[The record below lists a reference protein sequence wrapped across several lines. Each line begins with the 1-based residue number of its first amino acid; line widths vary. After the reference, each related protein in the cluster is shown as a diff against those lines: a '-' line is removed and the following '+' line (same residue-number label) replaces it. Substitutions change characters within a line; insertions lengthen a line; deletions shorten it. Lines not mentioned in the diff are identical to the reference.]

1 MVPFNLRP
9 LDEPLPSTLGNEF
22 GLVYLPLPVGIRRTR
37 DRLAAVKRAMD
48 EIKDSP
54 EGAIAYGILGLVGLT
69 PVEIEKLVVDLFTSK
84 SSMVVTNVPGPK
96 QPIYLAGTR
105 VRGVLVWAPTS
116 GSVAMSVSI
125 LSYDG
130 RVTVGV
136 MADAHLVPDPGRI
149 ADGFERELGRLRRAY
164 LPAGARGTAEPPSR
178 GARASPSRERPA
190 VRARGSHRLDDGA
203 GRTRSPH
210 ARAAGPW
217 SSPRSRAAACL
228 PSTTC
233 SGAMSERLAALPALH
248 PAAVLATGGG
258 ARLADV
264 GAGRATS
271 TSPTTCARR
280 RSWPPRGRGGA
291 ARVARRLLVAPARPH
306 APAVGDGALGGVAGG
321 RWVLAHEGAPLPR
334 RRDQPRR
341 RHRRSCSTRRA
352 IAGAASDARGGRR
365 PGPPRAIPARLR
377 VPATAGLLARGARAR
392 RRRGGQPR
400 GRRHGRA
407 RAESSSVT
415 S

>member
-22 GLVYLPLPVGIRRTR
+22 GLVYLPLPVGLQRTR
-37 DRLAAVKRAMD
+37 DRLEAVKRAMD

-84 SSMVVTNVPGPK
+84 GSMVVTNVPGPK

-164 LPAGARGTAEPPSR
+164 LPA
-178 GARASPSRERPA
+178 
-190 VRARGSHRLDDGA
+190 A
-203 GRTRSPH
+203 GPR
-210 ARAAGPW
+210 ARAAK
-217 SSPRSRAAACL
+217 
-228 PSTTC
+228 
-233 SGAMSERLAALPALH
+233 
-248 PAAVLATGGG
+248 
-258 ARLADV
+258 
-264 GAGRATS
+264 
-271 TSPTTCARR
+271 
-280 RSWPPRGRGGA
+280 
-291 ARVARRLLVAPARPH
+291 
-306 APAVGDGALGGVAGG
+306 
-321 RWVLAHEGAPLPR
+321 PR
-334 RRDQPRR
+334 R
-341 RHRRSCSTRRA
+341 
-352 IAGAASDARGGRR
+352 
-365 PGPPRAIPARLR
+365 PRAVKP
-377 VPATAGLLARGARAR
+377 
-392 RRRGGQPR
+392 
-400 GRRHGRA
+400 
-407 RAESSSVT
+407 
-415 S
+415 